1 MIIHLDSDIF
11 DIVLSGTKNI
21 ECRVND
27 EKRRKLKIGDTL
39 TFLRRP
45 DDIDKIDTIIED
57 LVYFDTFEQLV
68 DNYNIEQIYL
78 KDYTK
83 EDFINLIKRF
93 YSDEEISKYGVVAI
107 KFKKM

>member
-11 DIVLSGTKNI
+11 DIVLNGTKNI

-107 KFKKM
+107 KFKKL